1 MKAIMKKR
9 FILVLLLLIL
19 ILAGW
24 IWQSK
29 TASLKTSPSVSL
41 AKVKKIDFI
50 KTISSSGKT
59 AANKSIKLKFQTSG
73 KLTWVGVKEG
83 DFVYAYQAIASLDK
97 REVQKTLEK
106 TLRDYSTQRNN
117 FDEMTKITYGE
128 KKTTDVN
135 DTIKR
140 ILEKNQ
146 WDLEKSVLDVELKN
160 LALEYSTLVS
170 PIAGIVTRI
179 DTPVA
184 GVNITPASAEF
195 EIIDPASILFEA
207 NIDEIDVGGLL
218 IGQRAMINLDAYA
231 DRTFEGTVSAI
242 AFNAKTSA
250 GGATVFPVKI
260 SFGNSEAIR
269 IGLNGDV
276 TIETEK
282 SPQSLVIP
290 LTAIKEDES
299 GKFVYKKKGLTFQ
312 KQRVTIGIKSE
323 NEVVVLDGL
332 AELDDVATKGFTN
345 IKISTP

>member
-1 MKAIMKKR
+1 MKVTIKKR
-9 FILVLLLLIL
+9 LFLIIFLLSV

-29 TASLKTSPSVSL
+29 TASLKTSPSVSI
-41 AKVKKIDFI
+41 AKVKKIDFLKI
-50 KTISSSGKT
+50 VSSSGKT
-59 AANKSIKLKFQTSG
+59 SANKSVKLKFQTSG

-83 DFVYAYQAIASLDK
+83 DFVYAYQAIASLD
-97 REVQKTLEK
+97 RRDVQKTLEK

-170 PIAGIVTRI
+170 PIAGIVTHI

-184 GVNITPASAEF
+184 GVNITPAAAEF

-207 NIDEIDVGGLL
+207 NIDEVDVGGLL
-218 IGQRAMINLDAYA
+218 VGQRATINLDAYA

-260 SFGNSEAIR
+260 SFGNSDVIR
-269 IGLNGDV
+269 VGLNGDV

-299 GKFVYKKKGLTFQ
+299 GKFVYKKTGSTFQ
-312 KQRVTIGIKSE
+312 KKRVTIGIKSDD
-323 NEVVVLDGL
+323 EVVILEGL
-332 AELDDVATKGFTN
+332 TELDEVAIKGFTN
-345 IKISTP
+345 IKTSTP